1 MRKLFSASRSCKA
14 DCQYCFARWNNMYCK
29 LPNLE
34 SDNFSEKKAVMY
46 PCCDGNFFDQNGLL
60 ESVKEMAKNMDKVYV
75 SISTKSF
82 ISDEEIANLAQL
94 NQELLS
100 ENKGFVKLGISLSNI
115 SMINKIEPGTI
126 SYAERL
132 SIAKR
137 IKETSI
143 LLGVTIKPILP
154 FISTEEYCQIIND
167 FSKYTKYF
175 LIGGL
180 YLNRK
185 SKFFSNY
192 ITTEHLIQKRVVEWL
207 PERPEWEY
215 IEDDKQFQQIRIHA
229 EKKGVL
235 LFDSDVDLIKS
246 YIGQEGM
253 IHGV

>member
-1 MRKLFSASRSCKA
+1 MRKLFSADVSCKA
-14 DCQYCFARWNNMYCK
+14 DCQYCFARWNNMYRK
-29 LPNLE
+29 LPHLE
-34 SDNFSEKKAVMY
+34 SADLSEKKAIIY
-46 PCCDGNFFDQNGLL
+46 PCCDGNFFDQNELL
-60 ESVKEMAKNMDKVYV
+60 DSIKEIAKSMDKVYV
-75 SISTKSF
+75 SISTKNF
-82 ISDEEIANLAQL
+82 IGDEEIIKLTQL

-100 ENKGFVKLGISLSNI
+100 EDKGFVKLGISLSNI
-115 SMINKIEPGTI
+115 SMINEIEPGTI

-132 SIAKR
+132 SLAQR

-167 FSKYTKYF
+167 FSEYTKYV

-180 YLNRK
+180 YLNQK

-215 IEDDKQFQQIRIHA
+215 IEDDKQLQQIRKYA

-235 LFDSDVDLIKS
+235 LFDSDVDLIRS
-246 YIGQEGM
+246 YINQED
-253 IHGV
+253 

>member
-1 MRKLFSASRSCKA
+1 MRKLFSAGVSCKA

-34 SDNFSEKKAVMY
+34 SANLSEKEAVIY
-46 PCCDGNFFDQNGLL
+46 PCCDGDFFDQNGLL
-60 ESVKEMAKNMDKVYV
+60 ESVKEIAKNMDKVYV

-82 ISDEEIANLAQL
+82 ISDEEIVKLAQL

-100 ENKGFVKLGISLSNI
+100 KDKGFVKLGISLSNI
-115 SMINKIEPGTI
+115 SMINEIEPGAI

-154 FISTEEYCQIIND
+154 FISADEYCQIIND
-167 FSKYTKYF
+167 FGEYTKYV

-185 SKFFSNY
+185 SKFYSKY

-215 IEDDKQFQQIRIHA
+215 IEDNEQLQQIRQYA

-235 LFDSDVDLIKS
+235 LFESDVDLIKS
-246 YIGQEGM
+246 CINQED
-253 IHGV
+253 